1 MALTIKS
8 SPNYVNCSKTDLVYN
23 ISSSN
28 ATNPQFRYIMDVYL
42 QGGSNKLSRI
52 TQFPDPQL
60 EAVLDP
66 SRIINDNLEYDT
78 DFSLKPYT
86 GYYLNQTPQ
95 KKAFTIK
102 FGEEYGT
109 SPSSSVT
116 VYPDL
121 VTDDLSVFPC
131 DVDPNNGVSY
141 NFEGGLIPTSSTAIL
156 SDRPDGVDD
165 FIYTTRMLSF
175 YNYNTSG
182 TLYLTQSY
190 VFPSAAP
197 PSSSYTQ
204 PVDFERVRV
213 TDMGIF
219 ANEDGSSLTYI
230 FNGDTQTRHFK
241 TPCNLVYN
249 FMFINRYGV
258 WENYQTDNIPRITT
272 NVSRDTYE
280 QTFVDYAGTGAYN
293 VKRRGETQYNSSV
306 NDTYTI
312 STDWL
317 SKEEAQWLEQLIE
330 SDSVYVA
337 TSNATDIPSVIEQF
351 DDIFLQKP
359 IVITNSNYI
368 ENTGRKDQ
376 KNYKYDISF
385 QYANQRIGR

>member
-1 MALTIKS
+1 
-8 SPNYVNCSKTDLVYN
+8 
-23 ISSSN
+23 
-28 ATNPQFRYIMDVYL
+28 MDVYL

-78 DFSLKPYT
+78 DFGLKPYD
-86 GYYLNQTPQ
+86 GYYLNVTPQ

-109 SPSSSVT
+109 SPSSSVN

-121 VTDDLSVFPC
+121 VTDDLTVFPC

-182 TLYLTQSY
+182 TLYATQSY
-190 VFPSAAP
+190 SFGGGP
-197 PSSSYTQ
+197 YTQ
-204 PVDFERVRV
+204 PVAAQRVRV
-213 TDMGIF
+213 TDMSIF
-219 ANEDGSSLTYI
+219 ANEDGSSLTWYY
-230 FNGDTQTRHFK
+230 NGDTQTRGFK

-337 TSNATDIPSVIEQF
+337 TSNATDLTSLIEQI

>member
-1 MALTIKS
+1 MSITIKS
-8 SPNYVNCSKTDLVYN
+8 QPSPTNCSKTNLVYN
-23 ISSSN
+23 VSSSN

-60 EAVLDP
+60 EAVFDP
-66 SRIINDNLEYDT
+66 SRITDDNVEYDT
-78 DFSLKPYT
+78 DFSQKPYN

-109 SPSSSVT
+109 SPSSSIT

-121 VTDDLSVFPC
+121 ATDDMEVFPC
-131 DVDPNNGVSY
+131 NVDPNNGVSY

-165 FIYTTRMLSF
+165 FVLTTRMLSF
-175 YNYNTSG
+175 WNGQGG
-182 TLYLTQSY
+182 TLHVTESY
-190 VFPSAAP
+190 SFGGGP
-197 PSSSYTQ
+197 YTQ
-204 PVDFERVRV
+204 PVAYERVRV
-213 TDMGIF
+213 TDMSIF
-219 ANEDGSSLTYI
+219 ALGEDLSLTYI
-230 FNGDTQTRHFK
+230 FNGDTQTRGFK
-241 TPCNLVYN
+241 YPCENLVYN

-258 WENYQTDNIPRITT
+258 WENYQTDNVPTITT

-280 QTFVDYAGTGAYN
+280 QTFVDYSGTGAYD
-293 VKRRGETQYNSSV
+293 VERRGETQYNASV

-317 SKEEAQWLEQLIE
+317 SKEEAQWLEQLVE

-337 TSNATDIPSVIEQF
+337 TSNAFDIPSLIEQF

-359 IVITNSNYI
+359 VVITNSNYI

-376 KNYKYDISF
+376 KNFKYDISF

>member
-1 MALTIKS
+1 MAITIKS
-8 SPNYVNCSKTDLVYN
+8 QPDGQNCSKTNLVYN

-28 ATNPQFRYIMDVYL
+28 ADKPQFRYIMDIYI
-42 QGGSNKLSRI
+42 QGTSDKLSRV

-66 SRIINDNLEYDT
+66 SRIINDNLEYYT
-78 DFSLKPYT
+78 DFSLKPFV
-86 GYYLNQTPQ
+86 GYNLISTPAQ
-95 KKAFTIK
+95 KRAFTMK

-121 VTDDLSVFPC
+121 ITDDMDIFPC
-131 DVDPNNGVSY
+131 QVDVDNGVSF

-175 YNYNTSG
+175 YNGESVGG
-182 TLYLTQSY
+182 TLYLTESY
-190 VFPSAAP
+190 SPTGGT
-197 PSSSYTQ
+197 YTQ
-204 PVDFERVRV
+204 GVGYERVRV
-213 TDMGIF
+213 TELNVF
-219 ANEDGSSLTYI
+219 ANENVESLTYT
-230 FNGDTQTRHFK
+230 FNGDTQTRGFK
-241 TPCNLVYN
+241 LPCENLVYN

-258 WENYQTDNIPRITT
+258 WENYQTDNVPTITT
-272 NVSRDTYE
+272 NVSRDTYD
-280 QTFVDYAGTGAYN
+280 QTFVNYGTDGAYD
-293 VKRRGETQYNSSV
+293 VTRRGEKQYNASV
-306 NDTYTI
+306 EDTYTI
-312 STDWL
+312 STNWL
-317 SKEEAQWLEQLIE
+317 SKDEAQWLTQLIE

-337 TSNATDIPSVIEQF
+337 TSNAFNLGSLIEQF

-376 KNYKYDISF
+376 KNFKYDISF

>member
-60 EAVLDP
+60 EAVFDP

-109 SPSSSVT
+109 SPSSSVA

-131 DVDPNNGVSY
+131 DVDPNNGDVATYYS
-141 NFEGGLIPTSSTAIL
+141 NNMHAIKHANTIIDNRFL
-156 SDRPDGVDD
+156 APESQQ
-165 FIYTTRMLSF
+165 YTVGEAYFMRALC
-175 YNYNTSG
+175 
-182 TLYLTQSY
+182 
-190 VFPSAAP
+190 
-197 PSSSYTQ
+197 
-204 PVDFERVRV
+204 
-213 TDMGIF
+213 
-219 ANEDGSSLTYI
+219 
-230 FNGDTQTRHFK
+230 HF
-241 TPCNLVYN
+241 NLVRAYQN
-249 FMFINRYGV
+249 VPYIDKVLDMIN
-258 WENYQTDNIPRITT
+258 EL
-272 NVSRDTYE
+272 
-280 QTFVDYAGTGAYN
+280 VDA
-293 VKRRGETQYNSSV
+293 K
-306 NDTYTI
+306 
-312 STDWL
+312 
-317 SKEEAQWLEQLIE
+317 
-330 SDSVYVA
+330 
-337 TSNATDIPSVIEQF
+337 
-351 DDIFLQKP
+351 
-359 IVITNSNYI
+359 
-368 ENTGRKDQ
+368 
-376 KNYKYDISF
+376 
-385 QYANQRIGR
+385 